1 MKIIMGKTYTDED
14 AKTKMVYVETL
25 FWRYSDP
32 LFTVAGF
39 NRAAVIEQARKLAED
54 ELETAVDQD
63 ICGAENPTDVNE
75 DSVRDNLESDLC
87 STGCSEYSYVDAVRD
102 ILDAEY
108 VHELDQEGITIL

>member
-1 MKIIMGKTYTDED
+1 MDRNLDHLDAEQSQKT
-14 AKTKMVYVETL
+14 VYVETL

-63 ICGAENPTDVNE
+63 ICGAENPADVDE

-87 STGCSEYSYVDAVRD
+87 STGLCEFTYTDAVRD
-102 ILDAEY
+102 ILDAEH
-108 VHELDQEGITIL
+108 VQELDREGLTIL